1 MKVFRKHKKENKG
14 IEGRSYRDFLLLF
27 PLCCEDKQK
36 EIKDYLEVLPAP
48 TFINDKEI
56 CTNLNAITY
65 GQLDDL
71 SRINNGDPVVN
82 VFDILLQMQKED
94 VYALKVGDV
103 FGFCNMVT
111 REVTRINKLFSSI
124 SLEHTP
130 DEVAAG
136 IDQLSFGSFGILDWY
151 AKRMGIT
158 NQNEVRS
165 VPWVRIYTC
174 MKNDTAQV
182 AYERRYNQVLT
193 NKVKSRRR

>member
-14 IEGRSYRDFLLLF
+14 MEGRSYRDFLLLF
-27 PLCCEDKQK
+27 PLCCEVKQK
-36 EIKDYLEVLPAP
+36 EIKDYLDTLPAP
-48 TFINDKEI
+48 AYINDKEI

-71 SRINNGDPVVN
+71 SRINNGDPVAN

-94 VYALKVGDV
+94 VYGLKVGDV